1 MAKRGGYM
9 GGMGGGMPG
18 NMKNLMKQ
26 AQKMQREMEEAQ
38 ANLSEQEFTATAGGN
53 AVEVTVSCDK
63 TVKGVKIAPEAV
75 DPDDVEML
83 QDLIV
88 AAVNSAMDQVDE
100 AQKKVMGAAS
110 GGLGGLGGMPF

>member
-26 AQKMQREMEEAQ
+26 AQRMQREMEEAQ
-38 ANLSEQEFTATAGGN
+38 ANLSEQEFKGTAGGN
-53 AVEVTVSCDK
+53 AVEVTVSGDK
-63 TVKGVKIAPEAV
+63 EVKAVKIAPEAV

-88 AAVNSAMDQVDE
+88 AAVNGALAQVDE
-100 AQKKVMGAAS
+100 AQKKAMGAA
-110 GGLGGLGGMPF
+110 GGLGSLGGMPF